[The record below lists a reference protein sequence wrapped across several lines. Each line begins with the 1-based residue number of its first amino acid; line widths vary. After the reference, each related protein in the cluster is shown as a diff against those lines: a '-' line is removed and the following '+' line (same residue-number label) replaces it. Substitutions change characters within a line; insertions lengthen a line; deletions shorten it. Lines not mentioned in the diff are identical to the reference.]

1 MFSPLSVTVPYYK
14 PCASNDSEGDYIVE
28 KKVSLCKCEIKRK
41 INHSSFHRC
50 KKFRIT
56 KTITNNMTFFV
67 DLRLHVPGM
76 EGLECKN
83 WGKMSVMDTILG
95 RWELTVA
102 DDVYIRNGSGT
113 NIGVQPFKVCRLTI
127 LISIKCQDVR
137 IS

>member
-1 MFSPLSVTVPYYK
+1 
-14 PCASNDSEGDYIVE
+14 VE
-28 KKVSLCKCEIKRK
+28 KNVSLCKFEIKRK

-83 WGKMSVMDTILG
+83 WGKMSVMDTIFG
-95 RWELTVA
+95 RWKLAVTE
-102 DDVYIRNGSGT
+102 DIYIRSRS
-113 NIGVQPFKVCRLTI
+113 NIGAQTFKVHRPTI
-127 LISIKCQDVR
+127 HISTGFLNIVWEYFYFNGP
-137 IS
+137 